1 MRTTDEDAAIF
12 CADQL
17 AKSCRHI
24 PRNLQDMADALDEC
38 SSLPDALSMIL
49 GRDYRALKA
58 ISALQAHFVVDVRRS
73 TTGAVTVKYNE
84 KDMATTWPIV
94 KRHFHSIL
102 TNQSDGELLTHA
114 ESTAALRKVLDE
126 STEILHKKTSPEK
139 QTN

>member
-24 PRNLQDMADALDEC
+24 PQNLQNMADALDEC
-38 SSLPDALSMIL
+38 NSLPDALSML
-49 GRDYRALKA
+49 SGRDERALKA
-58 ISALQAHFVVDVRRS
+58 IGTLRSHFIANVWRS

-84 KDMATTWPIV
+84 KDMNATWPIV

-102 TNQSDGELLTHA
+102 TNQGLGQRLSQD
-114 ESTAALRKVLDE
+114 ESTAALRELRAE
-126 STEILHKKTSPEK
+126 SAKIAKKNQS
-139 QTN
+139 